1 MKFVKL
7 NIEEYQEKTD
17 AFLKKYAEYM
27 DKLANINIT
36 ENKEIEELV
45 GKPHLDYWDKYKEKY
60 PEKVEEHKQLR
71 KQLREEYGEYT
82 SYYNCPYYC
91 VITNKDELDKI
102 CDDEETKKSK
112 SSWYAHALNIVNN
125 DIGKKFQDRH
135 EFEISGICKGIA
147 HFIDETYYYLVDEN
161 NNYHFAL
168 SVKPFNEQD
177 NMPYK
182 MVENGKDYYE

>member
-7 NIEEYQEKTD
+7 NIEEYKEKTD

-27 DKLANINIT
+27 DKLASINIA

-45 GKPHLDYWDKYKEKY
+45 GKPYLDYLAQYKEKY

-71 KQLREEYGEYT
+71 KCLKEEYGEYS

-91 VITNKDELDKI
+91 VISTKDELDKI
-102 CDDEETKKSK
+102 CNDEEAKNSK
-112 SSWYAHALNIVNN
+112 TSWYAHALNIINN
-125 DIGKKFQDRH
+125 NIGKKFQNEH
-135 EFEISGICKGIA
+135 EIEICGICKGVA
-147 HFIDETYYYLVDEN
+147 HFIDEIYYYLVDEN

-168 SVKPFNEQD
+168 SVKPFNKQD
-177 NMPYK
+177 HMTYK
-182 MVENGKDYYE
+182 MVENGKDYI